1 MRRALAITIALVLL
15 ASVVLFAADRYKD
28 IALHPDYDH
37 NRFGITPMDL
47 EREFRA
53 YTVSFDGD
61 DDDNNDGLPDHWA
74 IPHWVAYEIK
84 AFPGT
89 LPAGPDRPRPWL
101 SEQVL
106 VNQQIQATDASYHF
120 SNVFRAANPD
130 SPQLGYDRGHLC
142 MKQHA
147 WRLGENADW
156 NTHTTLNAVPQ
167 RGNFNQGIWLNLE
180 NRTAAWADQFEAVW
194 IMTGPVVF
202 NQTPS
207 MWLGQQGEVPVAI
220 PDALFKIVARDTSAG
235 GVEVLAFLYP
245 QHGIDYRVSGGR
257 EYNHVPYLTS
267 VDVIEALTGLD
278 FFTTLPSGVDEDE
291 LERIVA
297 TALW

>member
-1 MRRALAITIALVLL
+1 MRRSLAIVIALIL
-15 ASVVLFAADRYKD
+15 ATVVLFAADGYKD
-28 IALHPDYDH
+28 IELHPDYNH

-61 DDDNNDGLPDHWA
+61 DDDNNDGQPDRWA

-89 LPAGPDRPRPWL
+89 LPAGPDRPRDWL
-101 SEQVL
+101 SAL

-130 SPQLGYDRGHLC
+130 SPQLGYGRGHLC
-142 MKQHA
+142 MKVHA

-167 RGNFNQGIWLNLE
+167 RGRNFNQGIWLNLE

-207 MWLGQQGEVPVAI
+207 MWLNQEDEVPTIVDVFHTGPP
-220 PDALFKIVARDTSAG
+220 PDRRPHG
-235 GVEVLAFLYP
+235 GT
-245 QHGIDYRVSGGR
+245 SGGA
-257 EYNHVPYLTS
+257 H
-267 VDVIEALTGLD
+267 
-278 FFTTLPSGVDEDE
+278 
-291 LERIVA
+291 
-297 TALW
+297 